1 VLGASR
7 RRRAGPDRFVYAKTA
22 AFFLGAGFFFGGVV
36 TGRDWAVLVAVG
48 VLLAG
53 LALRFAD
60 RKRGGAVEDGG
71 GEEDGG
77 AGEDEAGRPN

>member
-1 VLGASR
+1 MLGASR

-60 RKRGGAVEDGG
+60 RDRGDVVES
-71 GEEDGG
+71 GEDRG
-77 AGEDEAGRPN
+77 AGEDGPESPG